1 MDWSE
6 MLLAEDDYPLHQTA
20 LPLAHVMDGHPN
32 AYDRFWFNGYDE
44 EFYFAFALGL
54 YPNRGVID
62 AAFSVVQGDRQYSV
76 FASDALVGRATRV
89 GPMRL
94 EIIEPMRVNRVIVDA
109 PDQGLRCDLTYTR
122 RTVMSEEPRQ
132 TMHDGARLFMD
143 VTRATQLGT
152 WSGWIETPNGRHR
165 LPEGLRGTKDR
176 SWGVRPI
183 GEPLPGVE
191 SQRAPQIAFFW
202 APLHLGDGGMHFM
215 TFDDAHGHPLSRS
228 AALMPTDG
236 SAVTI
241 HGGLAIKMRRG
252 TRWMDHAV
260 LTMGERAI
268 TLTPLLR
275 FQMRGAGYGH
285 PQYAHGRWHGG
296 AIVNDEQ
303 LNLETIDPL
312 EYANIHVQHVVRAT
326 CGDEVG
332 LGVLEQLVLGPY
344 EPAGLHGLFD
354 GA

>member
-1 MDWSE
+1 

-32 AYDRFWFNGYDE
+32 AYDRYWFNGYDE

-62 AAFSVVQGDRQYSV
+62 AAFSVVQGERQFSV
-76 FASDALVGRATRV
+76 FASDALVGRPTTV

-94 EIIEPMRVNRVIVDA
+94 EIVEPMRVNRVVVDA
-109 PDQGLRCDLTYTR
+109 PDHGLHCDLTYTR
-122 RTVMSEEPRQ
+122 SSAISEEPRQ

-152 WSGWIETPNGRHR
+152 WSGWIETPNGRHQLR
-165 LPEGLRGTKDR
+165 EDLRGTKDR

-191 SQRAPQIAFFW
+191 SHRAPQLAFFW
-202 APLHLGDGGMHFM
+202 APIHLGDGGVHFM

-228 AALMPTDG
+228 SVLFGDDAAVMT
-236 SAVTI
+236 
-241 HGGLAIKMRRG
+241 HGDLKLDMQRG
-252 TRWMDHAV
+252 TRWMRSAV
-260 LTMGERAI
+260 LSIGERDI

-275 FQMRGAGYGH
+275 FQMRGAGYSH
-285 PQYAHGRWHGG
+285 PQFAHGRWHGG
-296 AIVNDEQ
+296 PTVNDEQ
-303 LNLETIDPL
+303 LNLDTLDPL
-312 EYANIHVQHVVRAT
+312 EYANVHVQHVVRAA

-332 LGVLEQLVLGPY
+332 LGVVEQLVIGPY
-344 EPAGLHGLFD
+344 EPAGLRGLLD

>member
-1 MDWSE
+1 

-32 AYDRFWFNGYDE
+32 AYDRYWFNGYDE

-62 AAFSVVQGDRQYSV
+62 AAFSVVQGERQYSV
-76 FASDALVGRATRV
+76 FASDALVGRPTAV
-89 GPMRL
+89 GPMRI
-94 EIIEPMRVNRVIVDA
+94 EIVEPMRVNRVVVDA
-109 PDQGLRCDLTYTR
+109 PDHGLRCDLTYTR
-122 RTVMSEEPRQ
+122 TTAISEEPRQ

-152 WSGWIETPNGRHR
+152 WSGWIETPNGRHS
-165 LPEGLRGTKDR
+165 LTENLRGTKDR

-183 GEPLPGVE
+183 GEALPGVE
-191 SQRAPQIAFFW
+191 SHRAPQLAFFW
-202 APLHLGDGGMHFM
+202 APLHLSDGGVHFM

-228 AALMPTDG
+228 AVVFSDDAAVMTHGALKVEM
-236 SAVTI
+236 
-241 HGGLAIKMRRG
+241 HRG
-252 TRWMDHAV
+252 TRWMQRAV
-260 LTMGERAI
+260 LTIGEREI

-275 FQMRGAGYGH
+275 FQMRGAGYSH
-285 PQYAHGRWHGG
+285 PQFAHGRWHGG
-296 AIVNDEQ
+296 PIVNDEQ
-303 LNLETIDPL
+303 LNLDTLDPL

-326 CGDEVG
+326 CGDEIG
-332 LGVLEQLVLGPY
+332 LGVLEQLVIGPY
-344 EPAGLHGLFD
+344 EPTGLRGLLD

>member
-1 MDWSE
+1 

-44 EFYFAFALGL
+44 EFYFAVALGL

-62 AAFSVVQGDRQYSV
+62 GAFSVVQGERQYSV
-76 FASDALVGRATRV
+76 FASEALAGRATSV
-89 GPMRL
+89 GPLRI
-94 EIIEPMRVNRVIVDA
+94 EIIEPMRVNRVVVDA
-109 PDQGLRCDLTYTR
+109 VDQGLRCDLTYTR
-122 RTVMSEEPRQ
+122 TTAISEEPRQ

-152 WSGWIETPNGRHR
+152 WSGWIETPNGHHQ
-165 LPEGLRGTKDR
+165 LPQGFLGTKDR

-191 SQRAPQIAFFW
+191 SHRAPQLAFFW
-202 APLHLGDGGMHFM
+202 APLHLGDGGLHFM

-228 AALMPTDG
+228 AVVWPSDG
-236 SAVTI
+236 AAEMT
-241 HGGLAIKMRRG
+241 HGQLHVEMQRG
-252 TRWMDHAV
+252 TRWMRAAS
-260 LTMGERAI
+260 LQIGEREI

-275 FQMRGAGYGH
+275 FQMRGAGYSH

-296 AIVNDEQ
+296 PIVSSEQ
-303 LNLETIDPL
+303 LSLESLDPL
-312 EYANIHVQHVVRAT
+312 DYANVHVQHVVRAT
-326 CGDEVG
+326 CGDESG
-332 LGVLEQLVLGPY
+332 LGVLEQLVIGPY
-344 EPAGLHGLFD
+344 EPSGLHGLLD
-354 GA
+354 GAP

>member
-1 MDWSE
+1 

-44 EFYFAFALGL
+44 EFYFALALGL

-62 AAFSVVQGDRQYSV
+62 GAFSVVQDGRQYSV
-76 FASDALVGRATRV
+76 FASDALAGRATAV
-89 GPMRL
+89 GPIRL
-94 EIIEPMRVNRVIVDA
+94 EITEPMRVNRLVVEA
-109 PDQGLRCDLTYTR
+109 PDHGLRCDLTYTR
-122 RTVMSEEPRQ
+122 RTAIAEEPRQ

-152 WSGWIETPNGRHR
+152 WSGWIETPNGRHQ
-165 LPEGLRGTKDR
+165 LSDDLRGTKDR

-191 SQRAPQIAFFW
+191 SRRAPQLAFFW
-202 APLHLGDGGMHFM
+202 APLHWGDGGLHFM

-228 AALMPTDG
+228 SVLLATNDTPTVTPGTLALEMQ
-236 SAVTI
+236 
-241 HGGLAIKMRRG
+241 RG
-252 TRWMDHAV
+252 TRWMHRAV

-275 FQMRGAGYGH
+275 FQMRGAGYSH
-285 PQYAHGRWHGG
+285 PQFAHGRWHGG
-296 AIVNDEQ
+296 PIVSDEQ
-303 LNLETIDPL
+303 LDLDSLDPL

-326 CGDEVG
+326 CGDESG
-332 LGVLEQLVLGPY
+332 LGVLEQLVIGPY
-344 EPAGLHGLFD
+344 EPTGLRGLLD

>member
-1 MDWSE
+1 

-44 EFYFAFALGL
+44 EFYFAVALGL

-62 AAFSVVQGDRQYSV
+62 GAFSVVQDGRQYSV
-76 FASDALVGRATRV
+76 FASDALSGRSTAV
-89 GPMRL
+89 GPIRL
-94 EIIEPMRVNRVIVDA
+94 EITEPMRVNRVVVEA
-109 PDQGLRCDLTYTR
+109 PEHGLRCDLTYTR
-122 RTVMSEEPRQ
+122 RTAIAEEPRQ

-152 WSGWIETPNGRHR
+152 WRGWIETPNGRHQ
-165 LPEGLRGTKDR
+165 LPDGVRGTKDR

-191 SQRAPQIAFFW
+191 SRRAPQLAFFW
-202 APLHLGDGGMHFM
+202 APLHLGDGGVHFM

-228 AALMPTDG
+228 SVLLPTKDPATLTHGALALEMQ
-236 SAVTI
+236 
-241 HGGLAIKMRRG
+241 RG
-252 TRWMDHAV
+252 TRWMRRAV

-275 FQMRGAGYGH
+275 FQMRGAGYSH
-285 PQYAHGRWHGG
+285 PQFAHGRWHGG
-296 AIVNDEQ
+296 PIVSDEQ
-303 LNLETIDPL
+303 LDLDALDPL
-312 EYANIHVQHVVRAT
+312 EYANVHVQHVVRAT
-326 CGDEVG
+326 CGDESG
-332 LGVLEQLVLGPY
+332 LGVLEQLVIGPY
-344 EPAGLHGLFD
+344 EPTGLHGLLD